1 MGHHKHSYSMKNF
14 VKDVRKVTKPI
25 HKDVQS
31 VVSGMN
37 KDLNHIVDTQGG
49 IMNNMI
55 DKSASTLSSLGM
67 PLMIVGAAVLIY
79 FVTKK

>member
-1 MGHHKHSYSMKNF
+1 
-14 VKDVRKVTKPI
+14 
-25 HKDVQS
+25 
-31 VVSGMN
+31 MN